1 MLNWLLRL
9 EDIYRN
15 TNNNPYGHLLD
26 KYLEA
31 GVYEMEIMEEF
42 EEKNAR
48 YGDLLEKGKAA
59 EEQSRIR
66 MMERIERKE
75 REEQERIDKNAAFVE
90 RIFAKK
96 KEHEEAEADRLRKER
111 EEAER
116 LQKYLDGVQ
125 RLVDIREDVPK
136 RVARTKAMLERN
148 AQKRREHEE
157 KMRWFE

>member
-31 GVYEMEIMEEF
+31 GAYEMEIMEEC

-48 YGDLLEKGKAA
+48 YGDL
-59 EEQSRIR
+59 
-66 MMERIERKE
+66 
-75 REEQERIDKNAAFVE
+75 
-90 RIFAKK
+90 
-96 KEHEEAEADRLRKER
+96 
-111 EEAER
+111 
-116 LQKYLDGVQ
+116 
-125 RLVDIREDVPK
+125 
-136 RVARTKAMLERN
+136 LERN